1 MTERRRKIEKILV
14 FVVVPVLIVV
24 LLCHCCVSLNKVRD
38 YEFLFDPAE
47 ITSIEIVVLGEYDKD
62 IGLFEENVISVI
74 EDHETFLNEFRALE
88 CRQHFMDPLRVN
100 EGYTVIK
107 LTYSNGGF
115 ELIFGGGR
123 GAYYPSED
131 GSGGKFWDYNGYQSF
146 GEEFDE
152 LIEKYS

>member
-24 LLCHCCVSLNKVRD
+24 LLCHCCVSLNKVRS
-38 YEFLFDPAE
+38 YEFMSDPAE

-62 IGLFEENVISVI
+62 IGHFEENVISVI

-88 CRQHFMDPLRVN
+88 CRQHFMDPLGVS
-100 EGYTVIK
+100 EGSTVIK
-107 LTYSNGGF
+107 LTYSNGSY
-115 ELIFGGGR
+115 ELISGLGIGK
-123 GAYYPSED
+123 YVKYED
-131 GSGGKFWDYNGYQSF
+131 GSGKLFPYSGYQT
-146 GEEFDE
+146 FDEKFPE